1 MQDIIIAI
9 DGFSSCG
16 KSTLAK
22 ALAKK
27 MNYSYVDTGAMY
39 RAVTLY
45 LLRNELNWNS
55 MSKEELEKTLDQI
68 KIEFKFNSEKQQS
81 ETYLNGENIEAEIRE
96 KAVSDTVSEVSQ
108 LKTIR
113 SRMVELQQL
122 AGKNKALVMDG
133 RDIGSTVFPNA
144 ELKLFMTADP
154 QIRAKRRYD
163 ELKAKG
169 AEITLEEVSENLKTR
184 DYNDTHRKETPLIK
198 SADAIEID
206 NSYLNEEE
214 QLNLVLRMVEE
225 KKVNKKK

>member
-1 MQDIIIAI
+1 MQDIIVAI

-184 DYNDTHRKETPLIK
+184 DYNDTHRKETPLIR

-225 KKVNKKK
+225 KIKA

>member
-1 MQDIIIAI
+1 MQDIIVAI

-96 KAVSDTVSEVSQ
+96 KAVSKCTGVWHNFPMHFAH
-108 LKTIR
+108 LR
-113 SRMVELQQL
+113 RWWLPLQTRR
-122 AGKNKALVMDG
+122 A
-133 RDIGSTVFPNA
+133 ST
-144 ELKLFMTADP
+144 K
-154 QIRAKRRYD
+154 
-163 ELKAKG
+163 
-169 AEITLEEVSENLKTR
+169 
-184 DYNDTHRKETPLIK
+184 H
-198 SADAIEID
+198 
-206 NSYLNEEE
+206 
-214 QLNLVLRMVEE
+214 
-225 KKVNKKK
+225 